1 MNKKLS
7 ICIHKFSKIS
17 CIVWH
22 ILQCIVWEPGCNNS
36 LALNNHWQ
44 EKAKATINGRQRAR
58 KLSLFFTCL
67 PSSTPNLKHKI
78 RTNCLPSKAQTL
90 FYYFTMYVFVFF
102 FSSNYEINKC
112 TDDVI
117 EEHWALWLDF
127 HFIQEIDSKSPFFE
141 QHLCTFVAPV
151 FLWHLARPQ
160 GAVYLQ
166 LYKYKVYFRSFFRYP
181 WCSKLSFP
189 CWKGTLVANYI

>member
-90 FYYFTMYVFVFF
+90 FSLHYHVCICFLFF
-102 FSSNYEINKC
+102 FKLWNKQ
-112 TDDVI
+112 V
-117 EEHWALWLDF
+117 HWWCYRRTLSTVARFSLHTRDRF
-127 HFIQEIDSKSPFFE
+127 EKSLFWT
-141 QHLCTFVAPV
+141 TFVYFCSSCVFMTSGAPP
-151 FLWHLARPQ
+151 RCCISPT
-160 GAVYLQ
+160 LQ
-166 LYKYKVYFRSFFRYP
+166 IQSL
-181 WCSKLSFP
+181 FP
-189 CWKGTLVANYI
+189 VLFPIPMMF

>member
-1 MNKKLS
+1 MEDKELGNFLYFSPASHHPLRTWS
-7 ICIHKFSKIS
+7 IKYAPIASHQKHK
-17 CIVWH
+17 
-22 ILQCIVWEPGCNNS
+22 
-36 LALNNHWQ
+36 
-44 EKAKATINGRQRAR
+44 
-58 KLSLFFTCL
+58 LFF
-67 PSSTPNLKHKI
+67 H
-78 RTNCLPSKAQTL
+78 
-90 FYYFTMYVFVFF
+90 YFTMYVFVFF